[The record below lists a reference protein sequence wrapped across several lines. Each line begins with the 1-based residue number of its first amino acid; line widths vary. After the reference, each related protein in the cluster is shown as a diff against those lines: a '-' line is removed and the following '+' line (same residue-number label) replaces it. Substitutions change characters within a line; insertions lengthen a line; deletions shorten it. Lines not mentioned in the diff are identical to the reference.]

1 MVPLTLPIQVYSGIK
16 PPQKLLETARHSKA
30 PPFPPLPTKETV
42 PPLPPRTPT
51 AQSLKVPPAPFGGS
65 NSTKNSPVSS
75 PISPSSPARP
85 HSSSGPG
92 GGWGGGNG
100 GGGVW
105 PGPRPSSVISV
116 SPEDDIPPPTYE
128 DTIAEDIGP
137 VDGPR
142 RRYEQEGAY
151 YGALPDDV
159 HS

>member
-1 MVPLTLPIQVYSGIK
+1 
-16 PPQKLLETARHSKA
+16 
-30 PPFPPLPTKETV
+30 V

-51 AQSLKVPPAPFGGS
+51 VQSLKVPPAPFGSS

-85 HSSSGPG
+85 HSSSGGGAWPG
-92 GGWGGGNG
+92 PR
-100 GGGVW
+100 